1 MNHFGASG
9 RRVRALLASRRPVIS
24 AVAASVLVGGALG
37 AVGRA
42 AQPASAATLPG
53 CGAPAISAGTATVT
67 CPYTGA
73 AQYFTVPPGVSQAT
87 VTLYGAQGG
96 ASVVDDLTGAAS
108 GTEPGGLGAEVTAVL
123 PMSAGTVFQVNVGQG
138 GGSNDSASS
147 FNGGG
152 PGGAGAGDGGGA
164 TDIRTPAR
172 DGSYPVTSSV
182 LVAAGGG
189 GGALPAGAP
198 SGAGGNADS
207 PGGNGQTLISGP
219 AFGGGGG
226 GGAGTT
232 ALPGAGGTASAGP
245 LGSGAAGSAG
255 GTGASQG
262 MGGSAAS
269 GGGGGGGGFYGGGGG
284 GQGAP
289 VFDVFLDLP
298 GGGNGGGGGGA
309 SDTGSVP
316 GAVVT
321 DGIAAPGDAPDGEVI
336 ISYTPVAPLAVTTTS
351 LPAATLGASYS
362 APLAATGGV
371 PPYTW
376 SVTSGKLPTGLSLDA
391 ATGVISGT
399 PAVLG
404 TSELT
409 VGVTD
414 SETPPMAASQALSI
428 VAGGCTT
435 TITGN
440 HPGPLTVGSGV
451 TCIAGASI
459 SGPVTIPAEATVAIS
474 QSTLGGP
481 LTSAGASTL
490 SICASSIAGRV
501 SVTGSTGFVL
511 IGDAGDDGAPG
522 CGPDTISGP
531 VTLSRNTA
539 GVQLGG
545 DTIGGPA
552 SLTGNSGGPGAGVE
566 ANHVSGP
573 LACSGNTPPPTDNS
587 QPNTVSGPA
596 GGQCSGLA

>member
-1 MNHFGASG
+1 MNYFGASG
-9 RRVRALLASRRPVIS
+9 RRVRSSLASRRPVIS
-24 AVAASVLVGGALG
+24 AVAASVLAGGALS
-37 AVGRA
+37 AVGWA
-42 AQPASAATLPG
+42 AQPASATPLDPD
-53 CGAPAISAGTATVT
+53 CSTVITAGTTTVT
-67 CPYTGA
+67 CLYTGA
-73 AQYFTVPPGVSQAT
+73 AQYFTVPQGVSQAT

-96 ASVVDDLTGAAS
+96 AA

-123 PMSAGTVFQVNVGQG
+123 PVSAGTVFQVNVGQG
-138 GGSNDSASS
+138 GGSNDGASS

-164 TDIRTPAR
+164 TDIRTPAP

-189 GGALPAGAP
+189 GGAVPAGAS

-207 PGGNGQTLISGP
+207 PGGDGQTLTAGP

-232 ALPGAGGTASAGP
+232 ALPGAGGTAGSGP
-245 LGSGAAGSAG
+245 LGTGAAGSPG

-262 MGGSAAS
+262 MGGSGAP

-284 GQGAP
+284 GQGAQ
-289 VFDVFLDLP
+289 VFSLP
-298 GGGNGGGGGGA
+298 SPQPGAGNGGGGGGA

-321 DGIAAPGDAPDGEVI
+321 DGIAAPDDAPDGEVI

-351 LPAATLGASYS
+351 LPAATLGAPYS
-362 APLAATGGV
+362 AALAATGGV

-404 TSELT
+404 TSGFT

-414 SETPPMAASQALSI
+414 SETPAMMASRTQSI
-428 VAGGCTT
+428 TAGGCAA

-459 SGPVTIPAEATVAIS
+459 SGPVTVPAGATVAVS

-481 LTSAGASTL
+481 LRSSGAGTVSV
-490 SICASSIAGRV
+490 CASSIAGPI

-522 CGPDTISGP
+522 CGRDTISGP
-531 VTLSRNTA
+531 VTLSGNTA

-545 DTIGGPA
+545 NTIHGPV
-552 SLTGNSGGPGAGVE
+552 SLTGNSGDPGTGVE

-573 LACSGNTPPPTDNS
+573 LACSGNTPQPTDDS

-596 GGQCSGLA
+596 AGQCSGLA

>member
-1 MNHFGASG
+1 MNYFGASG
-9 RRVRALLASRRPVIS
+9 RRVRASLASRRPVIS
-24 AVAASVLVGGALG
+24 AVAASVLAGGALG
-37 AVGRA
+37 AVGWA
-42 AQPASAATLPG
+42 AQPASAAPLPG
-53 CGAPAISAGTATVT
+53 CGAPVISAGTATVT

-73 AQYFTVPPGVSQAT
+73 AQYWTVPQGVSQAT

-96 ASVVDDLTGAAS
+96 ASVVDDGPGAAP

-123 PMSAGTVFQVNVGQG
+123 PVSAGTVFQVNAGQG
-138 GGSNDSASS
+138 GGTNDSASS
-147 FNGGG
+147 FNGGA

-164 TDIRTPAR
+164 TDIRTPAP
-172 DGSYPVTSSV
+172 DGSYPVTGSV
-182 LVAAGGG
+182 LMAAGGG
-189 GGALPAGAP
+189 GGALPGSEP

-207 PGGNGQTLISGP
+207 PGGNGQSLLG
-219 AFGGGGG
+219 FLDGGGG

-232 ALPGAGGTASAGP
+232 ALPGGGGTGGAGA
-245 LGSGAAGSAG
+245 LGPGAAGSPG

-262 MGGSAAS
+262 MGGSGAP

-289 VFDVFLDLP
+289 GFAGAP
-298 GGGNGGGGGGA
+298 GAGNGGGGGGA

-336 ISYTPVAPLAVTTTS
+336 ISYTPVAPLVVTTTS
-351 LPAATLGASYS
+351 LPAATLGAPYS
-362 APLAATGGV
+362 AALAATGGA

-376 SVTSGKLPTGLSLDA
+376 SVTSGKLPTGLSLNR

-404 TSELT
+404 TSGFT

-414 SETPPMAASQALSI
+414 SETPPMTASQALSLT
-428 VAGGCTT
+428 AGGCTT
-435 TITGN
+435 TITGS

-451 TCIAGASI
+451 TCITGARI
-459 SGPVTIPAEATVAIS
+459 SGPVSIPAGATVAVS
-474 QSTLGGP
+474 QSTLSGP
-481 LTSAGASTL
+481 LTSARAGTL
-490 SICASSIAGRV
+490 SICASSIAGPV

-531 VTLSRNTA
+531 VTLSGNTA

-545 DTIGGPA
+545 NTIHGPV
-552 SLTGNSGGPGAGVE
+552 SLTGNSGGPGTAVE

>member
-1 MNHFGASG
+1 MNYFGASD
-9 RRVRALLASRRPVIS
+9 RRIRASLAGRRPVIS
-24 AVAASVLVGGALG
+24 AVAASVLAAGGLG
-37 AVGRA
+37 AVGLA
-42 AQPASAATLPG
+42 AQPASAAPLPG
-53 CGAPAISAGTATVT
+53 CGAAVISAGTATVT

-73 AQYFTVPPGVSQAT
+73 AQYFTVPQGVSQAT

-96 ASVVDDLTGAAS
+96 ASVVNDTGGAAP

-123 PMSAGTVFQVNVGQG
+123 TVSTGTVFQVNAGQG

-152 PGGAGAGDGGGA
+152 PGGGGAGDGGGA
-164 TDIRTPAR
+164 TDIRIPAP

-189 GGALPAGAP
+189 GGALPAGVP

-207 PGGNGQTLISGP
+207 PGGDGQTL
-219 AFGGGGG
+219 AVLDGGGG

-232 ALPGAGGTASAGP
+232 ALPGVGGTGGAGEF
-245 LGSGAAGSAG
+245 GAGAAGSPG

-262 MGGSAAS
+262 MGGSGAPT
-269 GGGGGGGGFYGGGGG
+269 GGGGGGGFYGGGGG
-284 GQGAP
+284 GQGAAGY
-289 VFDVFLDLP
+289 FAGD
-298 GGGNGGGGGGA
+298 GGGSGGGGGGA
-309 SDTGSVP
+309 SYTGSVP

-336 ISYTPVAPLAVTTTS
+336 ISYTPVAPLALTTTS
-351 LPAATLGASYS
+351 LPAATLGTPYS
-362 APLAATGGV
+362 AALAATGGV

-376 SVTSGKLPTGLSLDA
+376 SVTSGKLPTGLSLNP

-404 TSELT
+404 TSGFT

-414 SETPPMAASQALSI
+414 SETPPMAASQALSLT
-428 VAGGCTT
+428 AGGCTT

-459 SGPVTIPAEATVAIS
+459 SGPVTIPAGATVAVS

-481 LTSAGASTL
+481 LRSSGAGTVSV
-490 SICASSIAGRV
+490 CASSIAGPL

-531 VTLSRNTA
+531 VTLSGNTA

-545 DTIGGPA
+545 NTIHAPV
-552 SLTGNSGGPGAGVE
+552 SLTGNSGGPGTRVE

-596 GGQCSGLA
+596 SGQCSGLA